1 MNRRRPSIEDIARAA
16 GVANSTVSR
25 ALRDSP
31 LISAD
36 VRSSIQRL
44 AEEMGYTPN
53 GIAQSLQTRQ
63 TNTIGLVVTSI
74 GDPFFADVA
83 RGVEEGARGAG
94 LSVFLST
101 SHSDPAQEMAVIE
114 TFQRRRVDGIIVA
127 DSQISS
133 NHIQRLLRADVP
145 TVLINSQS
153 EQQTNLLHSVTAD
166 DYNGMRVA
174 TDYLIQLGHRKIGYI
189 GVGNRPLSNRRRRAG
204 YSDTLRAAGIE
215 PNEAL
220 VAVAPAENTRNEDD
234 AVAGQTLAATLIHR
248 GATAIVCYND
258 MIATGVLLACRQ
270 RGVAVPEQVSV
281 VGFDDIALAQYVTP
295 PLTTVRQPQ
304 TELGRVAMQM
314 LLDLLD
320 NRPVEDHSI
329 ETTLIIRDST
339 GPLR

>member
-31 LISAD
+31 LISSD
-36 VRSSIQRL
+36 VRSAIQRL
-44 AEEMGYTPN
+44 ADEMGYTPN
-53 GIAQSLQTRQ
+53 GIAQSLQNQR

-83 RGVEEGARGAG
+83 RGVEQGARSAG

-133 NHIQRLLRADVP
+133 NHVQRLLRANVP
-145 TVLINSQS
+145 TVLINSQT
-153 EQQTNLLHSVTAD
+153 EEQTNLLHSVTAD
-166 DYNGMRVA
+166 DYNGMRMA
-174 TDYLIQLGHRKIGYI
+174 TDYLIQLGHKEIGYI

-204 YSDTLRAAGIE
+204 YSDTLRAAGIA
-215 PNEAL
+215 PNEAWI
-220 VAVAPAENTRNEDD
+220 AIAPAEYARNEDD
-234 AVAGQTLAATLIHR
+234 VVAGQALAARLLDAGVR
-248 GATAIVCYND
+248 AIVCYND
-258 MIATGVLLACRQ
+258 MVAVGVLLACRQ
-270 RGVAVPEQVSV
+270 RGVEVPEQVSV

-304 TELGRVAMQM
+304 TELGRTAMHM

-320 NRPVEDHSI
+320 NRPVQDYSI
-329 ETTLIIRDST
+329 ETTLIVRDST
-339 GPLR
+339 GPMR